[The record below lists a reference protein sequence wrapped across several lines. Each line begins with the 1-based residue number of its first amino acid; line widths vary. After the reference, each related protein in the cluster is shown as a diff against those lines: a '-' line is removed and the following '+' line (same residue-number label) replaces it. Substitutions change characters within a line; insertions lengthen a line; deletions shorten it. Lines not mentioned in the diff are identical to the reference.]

1 MKDKLL
7 SWLHFAYHIV
17 FIILFILGIV
27 EIIYSIIDSIKYI
40 IVTTIDIVHDFN
52 LVTFIIILVTLAFT
66 SLLIYI
72 VFNWERR
79 DYFFLFIASMLSSPS
94 DYLYKVRKKQL
105 IKYRDEIAE
114 LISSIK
120 YFSKIDETISSTDFW
135 LFVNNVSNQ
144 KERLEKN
151 RIFLEK
157 KNNRINWWIQIF
169 FLICGVIISLS

>member
-79 DYFFLFIASMLSSPS
+79 DDFFMVIASMLISP
-94 DYLYKVRKKQL
+94 
-105 IKYRDEIAE
+105 
-114 LISSIK
+114 
-120 YFSKIDETISSTDFW
+120 
-135 LFVNNVSNQ
+135 
-144 KERLEKN
+144 
-151 RIFLEK
+151 
-157 KNNRINWWIQIF
+157 
-169 FLICGVIISLS
+169 